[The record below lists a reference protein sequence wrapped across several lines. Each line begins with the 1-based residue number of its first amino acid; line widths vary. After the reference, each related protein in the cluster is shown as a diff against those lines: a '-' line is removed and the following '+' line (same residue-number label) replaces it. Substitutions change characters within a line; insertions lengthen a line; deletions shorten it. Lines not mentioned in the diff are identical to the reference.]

1 MSKKQTDVR
10 HVLKSTGMLG
20 EAINYIDE
28 ASQPF
33 WQSLDQENDRA
44 VAITIACAFDDLLEK
59 LLRAYFVKERQV
71 KALFGN
77 DHILQ
82 SFFSKINISYYSG
95 LIPKFMYS
103 DLIIICKIRNR
114 FAHEIASNLSFTNP
128 DILAMIDKLEER
140 PRDLDD
146 WKPKGATDSQIARLK
161 FTVVVQ
167 QLIDH
172 LAVIVK
178 LLSAKKAAL
187 SDRSLWVR

>member
-10 HVLKSTGMLG
+10 EVLKSTGMLE
-20 EAINYIDE
+20 EAINYTYE
-28 ASQPF
+28 AAQPF
-33 WQSLDQENDRA
+33 WQSLVQENDRA

-71 KALFGN
+71 KDLFGN

-95 LIPKFMYS
+95 LIPKFMYN
-103 DLIIICKIRNR
+103 DLIIICKIRNK
-114 FAHEIASNLSFTNP
+114 FAHKIASNLSFTNP
-128 DILAMIDKLEER
+128 DMLAMINKLEER

-146 WKPKGATDSQIARLK
+146 WKPEGATDSQIARLK

-172 LAVIVK
+172 LGVIIK
-178 LLSAKKAAL
+178 LLLAKSRL
-187 SDRSLWVR
+187 IR